1 MFQTFHT
8 PSFGDEDFDIPT
20 IHPHSHQQQQQ
31 QHQQHDSM
39 QGYGQPQVYFDH
51 SISVEK
57 KKFSINLQTQYIL
70 LRDILIHHQISIYER
85 IFYANSRH
93 YSHTK
98 YFVCV
103 QSVKVSKKDFF

>member
-39 QGYGQPQVYFDH
+39 QAYGQPQVYFDD

-57 KKFSINLQTQYIL
+57 KNIKFSINLQIQYIL
-70 LRDILIHHQISIYER
+70 VRDILIHQISIYE
-85 IFYANSRH
+85 
-93 YSHTK
+93 
-98 YFVCV
+98 
-103 QSVKVSKKDFF
+103 